1 MSHGEREHSALWG
14 VIWINRAALWQRPQ
28 CAKWALFPEICPQ
41 RVEAWFLPCAGQG
54 LADCSDSG
62 APAEPSGGTGR
73 TYSLHAQWEKNKA
86 DKGEVTDLFWPPV
99 VEWSVPTASL
109 RGTKVEL
116 GHSART
122 GDLPMLIP
130 RRLKIPV
137 QTKMYLHLNTFLLT
151 FLATLWHSPSCSAGS
166 ATSDRPRLEAFPAL
180 LTFPEEVLNLPGEP
194 PAVST
199 SSSQNRWSKKPNEL
213 SVVKSCLAKYLL
225 CLRLCK
231 GECTC
236 ASECCYRDER

>member
-54 LADCSDSG
+54 LTDCSDSG

-73 TYSLHAQWEKNKA
+73 TYSLPAQWEKNKA
-86 DKGEVTDLFWPPV
+86 DKGEVTDLFWPSI

-116 GHSART
+116 GRSFSQN
-122 GDLPMLIP
+122 
-130 RRLKIPV
+130 RRPSHVNTQKTEDPCPNQNVLALKYIFA
-137 QTKMYLHLNTFLLT
+137 HLLGHFVAFTFLLSGQCH
-151 FLATLWHSPSCSAGS
+151 LRPPQAWSIPCPADISRGS
-166 ATSDRPRLEAFPAL
+166 AELARRASCCQHIQQPKQVEQKDKWAQRGQILPRQVPVVLEA
-180 LTFPEEVLNLPGEP
+180 VQGG
-194 PAVST
+194 V
-199 SSSQNRWSKKPNEL
+199 
-213 SVVKSCLAKYLL
+213 YL
-225 CLRLCK
+225 CLRMLL
-231 GECTC
+231 
-236 ASECCYRDER
+236 